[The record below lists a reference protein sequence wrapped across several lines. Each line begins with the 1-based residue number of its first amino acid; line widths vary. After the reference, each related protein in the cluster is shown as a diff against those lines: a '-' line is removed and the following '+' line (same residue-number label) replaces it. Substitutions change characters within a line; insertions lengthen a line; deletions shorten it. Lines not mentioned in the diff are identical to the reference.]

1 MAAGNITEQVAIIG
15 KIAAEGDMAGVEEA
29 KGKMIRTL
37 VLSDPL
43 SSVKV
48 AASEVAGRI
57 GVLAAYLPPELG
69 NEALRI
75 FDANHPIFGRV
86 IPDDLES
93 ALATGKQLG
102 KQFALKKQIEA
113 ENTKKLRQAAELG
126 VVLPDG
132 EEEVTSDQAARIL
145 NAVRKKRAES
155 GDAMAVKE
163 MEELKDWEA
172 ERVAKVKAAEL
183 AAMSDPSEEDAEDED
198 FGLEEEEEYTDCP
211 ECGEDYYQASEG
223 CHGCGYRDEKLLAAE
238 KAKFEAAEA
247 AEIAAIT
254 AARAAPKV
262 EYDSPF

>member
-113 ENTKKLRQAAELG
+113 ENAKKLKQAAELG

-132 EEEVTSDQAARIL
+132 EEEVTSDQAAKIL

-183 AAMSDPSEEDAEDED
+183 AAMSDPGEEETDE
-198 FGLEEEEEYTDCP
+198 EEEVEEEYTDCP
-211 ECGEDYYQASEG
+211 ECGDDYYDATEG
-223 CHGCGYRDEKLLAAE
+223 CHGCGYRDEKLIAAE

-247 AEIAAIT
+247 AEIAAIA

>member
-15 KIAAEGDMAGVEEA
+15 KIAAEGDLLGVEEA

-48 AASEVAGRI
+48 AASEVSGRI

-113 ENTKKLRQAAELG
+113 ENAKKLKQAAELG

-132 EEEVTSDQAARIL
+132 EEEVTSDQAAKIL

-172 ERVAKVKAAEL
+172 ERVAKVRAAEL
-183 AAMSDPSEEDAEDED
+183 AAMSDPGEEETD
-198 FGLEEEEEYTDCP
+198 EEEESEDEEGPFECVECNDWTYYRGSGCEECGYKGP
-211 ECGEDYYQASEG
+211 ECVDP
-223 CHGCGYRDEKLLAAE
+223 AE
-238 KAKFEAAEA
+238 EAAKKAEEA
-247 AEIAAIT
+247 AIAA
-254 AARAAPKV
+254 AKAAPKV

>member
-15 KIAAEGDMAGVEEA
+15 KIAAEGDLLGVEEA
-29 KGKMIRTL
+29 RGQMIRTL

-43 SSVKV
+43 SSVRV
-48 AASEVAGRI
+48 AAGEVAGRI

-69 NEALRI
+69 NEALRL
-75 FDANHPIFGRV
+75 FDATHPIFGRV

-93 ALATGKQLG
+93 ALTTGKQLG

-113 ENTKKLRQAAELG
+113 ENAKKLKQAAELG

-145 NAVRKKRAES
+145 NATRKKRAES

-163 MEELKDWEA
+163 MEELKDWETERAARVRA
-172 ERVAKVKAAEL
+172 EEL
-183 AAMSDPSEEDAEDED
+183 AAMSDPA
-198 FGLEEEEEYTDCP
+198 EEEEEEDDEGEYEDCP
-211 ECGEDYYQASEG
+211 ECGEDYYLKAEG
-223 CHGCGYRDEKLLAAE
+223 CHGCGYRTPEVASAE
-238 KAKFEAAEA
+238 EAARKKEA
-247 AEIAAIT
+247 AAHDAAIA

-262 EYDSPF
+262 DYDSPF

>member
-113 ENTKKLRQAAELG
+113 ENAKKLKQAAELG

-132 EEEVTSDQAARIL
+132 EEEVTSDQAAKIL

-183 AAMSDPSEEDAEDED
+183 AAMSDPSEEETD
-198 FGLEEEEEYTDCP
+198 EEEEVEDEYTDCP
-211 ECGEDYYQASEG
+211 ECGEDYYEASEG
-223 CHGCGYRDEKLLAAE
+223 CHGCGYRDEKVRAAE

-247 AEIAAIT
+247 AEIAAIA

>member
-113 ENTKKLRQAAELG
+113 ENAKKLKQAAELG

-132 EEEVTSDQAARIL
+132 EEEVSSDQAARIL

-172 ERVAKVKAAEL
+172 ERVAKVRAAEL
-183 AAMSDPSEEDAEDED
+183 AAMSDPSEEEAEDED
-198 FGLEEEEEYTDCP
+198 FVLEEEEYTDCP
-211 ECGEDYYQASEG
+211 ECGEDYYDPSEG
-223 CHGCGYRDEKLLAAE
+223 CHGCGYRDEKLIEAE
-238 KAKFEAAEA
+238 NAKFEAAEA
-247 AEIAAIT
+247 AEIAAI
-254 AARAAPKV
+254 AAAKAAPKV